1 MKILAKKLFVWTC
14 DYSESTGEG
23 KLARLFTK
31 HLNQKKEFNLV
42 FNQKKKLN

>member
-1 MKILAKKLFVWTC
+1 MKISSKKLFVWTC

-31 HLNQKKEFNLV
+31 YLSKKKEFNLV
-42 FNQKKKLN
+42 LSQKKKN